1 MTSRPGFRRQA
12 ALLLSIAIS
21 CTLLSASACRKG
33 EPAATREGDPAAAA
47 APAPPKINA
56 SAVPAAG
63 SPVAAKVTL
72 RIGAGSG
79 LLNPRSV
86 AIDKTGNI
94 FVADTGHGRIV
105 KFDPTG
111 RELLRF
117 GQKGKS
123 PGDFSEPWTIGVSQ
137 QGNVLVHE
145 RESQFVQCFTPDG
158 KYVSRFGGTGPGL
171 YFSGGMAV
179 TADGT
184 PLVADTGN
192 NRVQR
197 FNSQGGFIGQFG
209 NFGWSDGFLNA
220 PVGLALGPDNTV
232 YITDMGN
239 NRIQRFNT
247 GGSFMSA
254 TESFP
259 LACGISV
266 DGSGAVYFLDV
277 KEMKLGVFS
286 KIDRRPEYLKGEYD
300 VKVYE
305 SSQIALDAVGK
316 KVYLWDPGER
326 KIHILYGE

>member
-1 MTSRPGFRRQA
+1 MLNDPASRNQLITAVREQKELKVKSPEPLIFMSPAAVAVGSRGDLLVIDSGKDLIYSIGNDSVVNYQFGGFGSGQGQFNRPFGL
-12 ALLLSIAIS
+12 ALDKAGNIYVTDRGNNRVQKFDNRGNFLLSFGESGNGEGQFDQPSGIAVD
-21 CTLLSASACRKG
+21 AFG
-33 EPAATREGDPAAAA
+33 Y
-47 APAPPKINA
+47 
-56 SAVPAAG
+56 
-63 SPVAAKVTL
+63 
-72 RIGAGSG
+72 
-79 LLNPRSV
+79 
-86 AIDKTGNI
+86 I
-94 FVADTGHGRIV
+94 FIV
-105 KFDPTG
+105 
-111 RELLRF
+111 
-117 GQKGKS
+117 
-123 PGDFSEPWTIGVSQ
+123 
-137 QGNVLVHE
+137 
-145 RESQFVQCFTPDG
+145 
-158 KYVSRFGGTGPGL
+158 
-171 YFSGGMAV
+171 
-179 TADGT
+179 
-184 PLVADTGN
+184 DTGN

-209 NFGWSDGFLNA
+209 NFGWGEGFLNA

-254 TESFP
+254 TESFS

-277 KEMKLGVFS
+277 KESKPGVFP

-300 VKVYE
+300 VKLYE